1 MNTSHAKLLASAIE
15 NELLEVERL
24 VVLIQREQ
32 TVLVSRHLDQI
43 SPIID
48 LKVQALQVL
57 ELATRQRIEA
67 AEALNLRT
75 GSDISDFLALNLSV
89 LAQWQQLQLQAKLA
103 EVLNRS
109 NAQLVQCHEE
119 ANHHLMSLL
128 SQQKNQEMAYSA
140 DGRLSHQS
148 GLGRPFDRA

>member
-1 MNTSHAKLLASAIE
+1 MSTSHAALLASAIDY
-15 NELLEVERL
+15 ELLEVERL

-43 SPIID
+43 SPILE
-48 LKVQALQVL
+48 LKSQALQVL
-57 ELATRQRIEA
+57 ELATRQRISA
-67 AEALNLRT
+67 AEALDLHSANDI
-75 GSDISDFLALNLSV
+75 GEFFASDLAA

-109 NAQLVQCHEE
+109 NAQLVRCHEE

-128 SQQKNQEMAYSA
+128 SQQKNQEMGYSA

>member
-1 MNTSHAKLLASAIE
+1 MMAGDASLLVSAID

-24 VVLIQREQ
+24 VALIQSEQ
-32 TVLVSRHLDQI
+32 DVLVSRHLDQI
-43 SPIID
+43 SPILE

-57 ELATRQRIEA
+57 ESATRHRVA
-67 AEALNLRT
+67 VAEALGLNST
-75 GSDISDFLALNLSV
+75 DSISDFFIVNPPALG
-89 LAQWQQLQLQAKLA
+89 QWQRLLLQAKLA

-119 ANHHLMSLL
+119 ANHHLMGML
-128 SQQKNQEMAYSA
+128 SQQKNQEIAYSA